1 MKIVKNPPRLSW
13 SELIKR
19 PSLELEFLEG
29 TVKNIIN
36 RVKTSGDAALKE
48 MSVQFDKVSL
58 QEFLVSP
65 TELAIGGQQVSS
77 SLKDAIRVAIKNIT
91 KFHKA
96 QSHDTLKLE
105 TMPGVNCWRKAVAIE
120 RVGIY
125 VPGGTAPLFSTLLM
139 LGIPAR
145 LAGCEE
151 IVVCTPPRQD
161 GSLDPS
167 ILFAAQE
174 IGIENIYKVGGAQ
187 AIAAMAFGTKTI
199 PSVYKIYGPGNQYVT
214 KAKQMV
220 NAEGIA
226 IDLPAGPSEVM
237 VVADDSS
244 NPSFIAADLLSQAE
258 HGGDS
263 QVMLVT
269 SSEELIVKVE
279 EELAKQIETLPRKLL
294 AAAALEQSRSILLSD
309 LNDQVDF
316 INHYAP
322 EHLILQTER
331 AMELSEK
338 IKNAG
343 SVFVGPYSPESI
355 GDYAS
360 GTNHTLPT
368 NGFAKAYSGVS
379 LESFQK
385 LITFQQLSREGLALL
400 GPTVEQLAEAE
411 QLRAH
416 KLAVTI
422 RLQEDV

>member
-91 KFHKA
+91 KFHEA
-96 QSHDTLKLE
+96 QSHATLKLE

-174 IGIENIYKVGGAQ
+174 IGIEKIYKVGGAQ

-244 NPSFIAADLLSQAE
+244 NPSFIASDLLSQAE

-263 QVMLVT
+263 QVMLLT
-269 SSEELIVKVE
+269 SSEKLITKVE
-279 EELAKQIETLPRKLL
+279 QELAKQIKTLPRKLL
-294 AAAALEQSRSILLSD
+294 AAEALEQSRSILLSD

-331 AMELSEK
+331 ALELSEK

-385 LITFQQLSREGLALL
+385 FITFQQLSREGLASL